1 MAAKK
6 KDAAGGVVVQKPK
19 TNVYTMMLILS
30 FIAIVTACVLLWLEM
45 SSYGTWPQWKIN

>member
-6 KDAAGGVVVQKPK
+6 KDVADGVVVQKPK

-30 FIAIVTACVLLWLEM
+30 LIAIVTACILLWLEL
-45 SSYGTWPQWKIN
+45 STYGEFPQWRVN